1 MVPNGTIKL
10 EVIFM
15 TSQVHFR
22 MSEKEKKDFE
32 IVLSRV
38 GLTPGEAFR
47 IFAKKSIEAG
57 GIPFEVS
64 QPNTRLKKAIRSQD
78 YVEFNDPEEGLDWLN
93 E

>member
-1 MVPNGTIKL
+1 MWL
-10 EVIFM
+10 EVLVM

-22 MSEKEKKDFE
+22 MDDQEKKDFE
-32 IVLSRV
+32 SVLSRV

-64 QPNTRLKKAIRSQD
+64 QPTPRLEKALKSQD
-78 YVEFNDPEEGLDWLN
+78 YVEFNDPEKGLDWLN
-93 E
+93 D

>member
-1 MVPNGTIKL
+1 
-10 EVIFM
+10 M

-64 QPNTRLKKAIRSQD
+64 QPNTRLKRLLEVKIT
-78 YVEFNDPEEGLDWLN
+78 LN
-93 E
+93 LTILRKGWIG

>member
-1 MVPNGTIKL
+1 MVPFGTIKL
-10 EVIFM
+10 EVMQM

-22 MSEKEKKDFE
+22 MNDKEKRDFE

-57 GIPFEVS
+57 GIPFEVT
-64 QPNTRLKKAIRSQD
+64 QPTSRLEGAIKSQD
-78 YVEFNDPEEGLDWLN
+78 YIEFTSPEEGLNWLN
-93 E
+93 D

>member
-1 MVPNGTIKL
+1 
-10 EVIFM
+10 M

-22 MSEKEKKDFE
+22 MDDKEKKDFE

-64 QPNTRLKKAIRSQD
+64 QPTPRLEKAMKSQD

-93 E
+93 DWIYL

>member
-1 MVPNGTIKL
+1 
-10 EVIFM
+10 M

-47 IFAKKSIEAG
+47 IFAKKSIEA
-57 GIPFEVS
+57 FEVS

>member
-1 MVPNGTIKL
+1 
-10 EVIFM
+10 M

-64 QPNTRLKKAIRSQD
+64 QPNTRLKKAIRGQD